1 MNELCAAGFPS
12 ARLVLSILG
21 FFGMVNC
28 YTLRVNLSVAIV
40 AMVNS
45 TYLHE
50 LELSARDSNDTE
62 TGSVCAA
69 DGHDAN
75 KTVVLEDDVRMII
88 WFYVYVYSPR
98 R

>member
-12 ARLVLSILG
+12 ARLVLSLLG

-28 YTLRVNLSVAIV
+28 YTLRVNLSVAMV

-50 LELSARDSNDTE
+50 LELSAKDLNDTE
-62 TGSVCAA
+62 GGSACAVNTE
-69 DGHDAN
+69 DVN
-75 KTVVLEDDVRMII
+75 KTVVLEDNVRMII
-88 WFYVYVYSPR
+88 
-98 R
+98 